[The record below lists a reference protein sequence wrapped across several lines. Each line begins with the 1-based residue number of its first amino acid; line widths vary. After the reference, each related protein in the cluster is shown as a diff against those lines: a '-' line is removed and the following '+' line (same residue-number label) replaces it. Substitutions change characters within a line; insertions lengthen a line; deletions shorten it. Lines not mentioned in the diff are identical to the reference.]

1 MVAWLTQLIG
11 SPLAPAWYM
20 IGAVAVGLLAITQVP
35 ETAPVKRQ
43 KAGRFA

>member
-1 MVAWLTQLIG
+1 
-11 SPLAPAWYM
+11 M